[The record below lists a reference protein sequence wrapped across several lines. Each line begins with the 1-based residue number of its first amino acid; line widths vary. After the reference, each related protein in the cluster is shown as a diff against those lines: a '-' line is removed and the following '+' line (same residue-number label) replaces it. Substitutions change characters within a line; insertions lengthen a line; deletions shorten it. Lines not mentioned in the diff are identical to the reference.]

1 MGMIGLKIDVDGKVA
16 EKRISA
22 ILASLDDLA
31 PVYGVIGNALLNR
44 VRLCFK
50 LGIDP
55 WGKPWS
61 PIRWRAAAV
70 KSAPMKKD
78 KQVVGYSQAR
88 DKDGRL
94 VLTAKGK
101 AQQKANAAARAGTGS
116 AGQPLRDTG
125 RLERSI
131 TQRADGNGVTIGTNL
146 RQARIHQFGGVIKAK
161 PGKRLVFPGPD
172 GELIFA
178 KRVTI
183 PARPYLPLKRN
194 GAETVVALPPAWS
207 AIATSALKR
216 YLSNAAEKA

>member
-1 MGMIGLKIDVDGKVA
+1 MGIIGLKIDVDGKIA
-16 EKRISA
+16 EKKLSA
-22 ILASLDDLA
+22 VIASLDNLA

-55 WGKPWS
+55 WGQPWS
-61 PIRWRAAAV
+61 RIRWRAAAV
-70 KSAPMKKD
+70 KSKPIKKD
-78 KQVVGYSQAR
+78 RQVVGYGQAR
-88 DKDGRL
+88 DKEGRL

-101 AQQKANAAARAGTGS
+101 AQQRANAAGTP
-116 AGQPLRDTG
+116 GQPLRDTG

-131 TQRADGNGVTIGTNL
+131 TQRADANGVTVGTNL

-161 PGKRLVFPGPD
+161 PGKRLAFPGPD

-183 PARPYLPLKRN
+183 PARPYFPLKRN
-194 GAETVVALPPAWS
+194 GAETVVALPPAWA

-216 YLSNAAEKA
+216 YLSNAAEKV